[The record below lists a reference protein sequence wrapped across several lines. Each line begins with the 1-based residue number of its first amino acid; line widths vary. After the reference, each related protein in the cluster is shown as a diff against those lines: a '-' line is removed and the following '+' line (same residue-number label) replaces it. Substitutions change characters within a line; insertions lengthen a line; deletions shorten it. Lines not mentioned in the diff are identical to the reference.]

1 MTKAPIGLQE
11 LRRRIYRKAKAEAA
25 WRFWGL
31 YVHVCKLETLRE
43 AYRLARQ
50 NDGAPGIDGV
60 TFEAIEA
67 EGLEA
72 WLQRDGM
79 VFVRD
84 GRAKQSKDAVTVPC

>member
-43 AYRLARQ
+43 AYRLAQQ
-50 NDGAPGIDGV
+50 NDGAPGVDGV

-72 WLQRDGM
+72 MAPTAQGGTDYAPLPSHAATTSGD
-79 VFVRD
+79 
-84 GRAKQSKDAVTVPC
+84 S